1 MKTNLKLVRTITG
14 KSQEDVAKEL
24 GVALSTYQK
33 YEQGQRKLTGDT
45 LIQLARIFGTTTDTI
60 LGSQFSELKT
70 ETLMPDEARLLSA
83 YRSFD
88 ASQQEA
94 VLTLIEVFADVDH

>member
-1 MKTNLKLVRTITG
+1 MKTNLKLARNLTG
-14 KSQEDVAKEL
+14 KSQEDVAREL

-45 LIQLARIFGTTTDTI
+45 LIQLASILETTTDTI

-70 ETLMPDEARLLSA
+70 ETLLPKEGELLSA
-83 YRSFD
+83 YRALDEDVQQSLLTIVKHL
-88 ASQQEA
+88 ASKQS
-94 VLTLIEVFADVDH
+94 

>member
-1 MKTNLKLVRTITG
+1 MKTNLKVVRTLTG

-45 LIQLARIFGTTTDTI
+45 LIRLAGILGTTTDTI

-70 ETLMPDEARLLSA
+70 ETLMPDENRLITAYRLLNEEL
-83 YRSFD
+83 
-88 ASQQEA
+88 QES
-94 VLTLIEVFADVDH
+94 VLTVIEALVRSE